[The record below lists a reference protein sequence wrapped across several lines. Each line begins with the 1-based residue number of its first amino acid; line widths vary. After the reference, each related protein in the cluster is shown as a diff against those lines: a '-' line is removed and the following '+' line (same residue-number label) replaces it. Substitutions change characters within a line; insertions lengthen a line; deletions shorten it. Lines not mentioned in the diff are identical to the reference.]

1 MMFIYKLLHLNTY
14 IFTLVC
20 TKYYNTDMKN
30 LNIVSD
36 VLMFVPIIIVF
47 VILNKIKIKNEMFCN
62 YLNKNRS
69 I

>member
-1 MMFIYKLLHLNTY
+1 MFIYKLLHLNTP
-14 IFTLVC
+14 IFFTLVC

-47 VILNKIKIKNEMFCN
+47 VILNKIKIKNRDV
-62 YLNKNRS
+62 L
-69 I
+69 